1 MAGPARVRGRCA
13 HSLRAASSCLVL
25 IALSGAAAH
34 AQTVTPDLF
43 SPTRS
48 SQLTSADSPLRRTNA
63 DPSDRTGALSGDPRS
78 RVQDTPAPS
87 RIGQPQR
94 YGNAAASGAADW
106 GYDSLNRK
114 RKQPKYYPGQ
124 VKPKPPVGP
133 GNPPLPVA
141 SGAPQRLS
149 IPPSQTANKTPIP
162 PAMAGT
168 VMGQPP
174 RKRLRMDD
182 DPFGAVGEIGRAHV

>member
-25 IALSGAAAH
+25 MALSGVSGGTAH

-48 SQLTSADSPLRRTNA
+48 SQITSADSPLRRTSA
-63 DPSDRTGALSGDPRS
+63 DASDRTGALSGDPLLRS
-78 RVQDTPAPS
+78 QDTPAPS
-87 RIGQPQR
+87 RIGQTPR
-94 YGNAAASGAADW
+94 YGNAAASGASDW

-124 VKPKPPVGP
+124 AKPKPPVGP
-133 GNPPLPVA
+133 GNPPQPIPSA
-141 SGAPQRLS
+141 APQRLS
-149 IPPSQTANKTPIP
+149 IP
-162 PAMAGT
+162 
-168 VMGQPP
+168 
-174 RKRLRMDD
+174 
-182 DPFGAVGEIGRAHV
+182 